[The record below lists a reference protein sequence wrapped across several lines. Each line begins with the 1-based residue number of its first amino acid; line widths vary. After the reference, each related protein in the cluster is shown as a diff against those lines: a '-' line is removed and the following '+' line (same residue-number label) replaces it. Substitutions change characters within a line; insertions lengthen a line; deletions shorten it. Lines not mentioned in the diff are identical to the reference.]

1 MELSLLDSDAPQA
14 IDRRTLLAR
23 AGVGGAGL
31 LMGGLLAGCGGNN
44 DHKGG
49 SSSSSDFSDLD
60 VLNFA
65 LNLEYLEASY
75 YTIGVGEFLLNEGA
89 DTDGTGTAGTATGG
103 RTNTNLGSFQQYFRE
118 IAFDESSH
126 VRALRSAIRRRGGTP
141 VARPEIDLGAVNAA
155 IRLAITTATG
165 SPNTTFDAF
174 SDGPSFLLGGF
185 LLSDVGATA
194 YVGGS
199 QYLNAAAVKLTAAQI
214 LAVEGYHVGSLRTLI
229 AQTGGD
235 VAAIS
240 GYISTARDTVDA
252 GPDNDQGAGAGSDPQ
267 DGNFPNI
274 APTFPAGSRAP
285 SFLPTSGN
293 VADGLAFPR
302 TIDQVLAVVYNN
314 SNVNA
319 KGGGLFPAGV
329 NANQDKERLKTV
341 RAFPPAA

>member
-1 MELSLLDSDAPQA
+1 MNPSLLDPDAPQP
-14 IDRRTLLAR
+14 IDRRTLFAR

-31 LMGGLLAGCGGNN
+31 LMGGFLAGCGGND

-103 RTNTNLGSFQQYFRE
+103 RTNTNLGSYQQYFRE

-126 VRALRSAIRRRGGTP
+126 VRALRSAIRRRNGTP
-141 VARPEIDLGAVNAA
+141 VARPAIDLNGVNLA
-155 IRLAITTATG
+155 IRGAIGNATG
-165 SPNTTFDAF
+165 TENTTFDAF
-174 SDGPSFLLGGF
+174 SDGPSFLLGAF

-229 AQTGGD
+229 AQAGAD

-240 GYISTARDTVDA
+240 GYISAARDTVDA

-267 DGNFPNI
+267 DPSFPNI
-274 APTFPAGSRAP
+274 ASTFPAGSVAP

-314 SNVNA
+314 SKEGTSA
-319 KGGGLFPAGV
+319 GGLFPAGV
-329 NANQDKERLKTV
+329 NANGGKERLKTM
-341 RAFPPAA
+341 RTLPPAA